1 MVRNDGEGV
10 IAGFLK
16 IHLLIS
22 NNTADKSPT
31 CPGEPT
37 VCMRMRRMKEKK
49 GEL

>member
-10 IAGFLK
+10 IAGLLK
-16 IHLLIS
+16 IHLLVS

-37 VCMRMRRMKEKK
+37 VCTTMRMQENK